1 MGVQPPS
8 AFTLC
13 GWVSPAQLR
22 GFTFCS
28 ASRKVFPVNKSYSS
42 ATVRVGI
49 IEDEPTMRDGLA
61 LLIDDPPEYECAGAW
76 TSVEEALARIKEAK
90 PDIVLAD
97 IGLPGLSGIDG
108 ARILAQEYPQIR
120 VLMLTV
126 YNDDDRIF
134 AAMCAGACGYL
145 LKNTPPVRLL
155 ESLREVAAGGAVMS
169 PSIARRVVEL
179 FRRFRPPDHADYG
192 LSPQESRLLKLLGE
206 GHHYKTAAAELGIS
220 IHTVNFHLKRIY
232 GKLQVHSKAEAVA
245 KALREGLIR

>member
-1 MGVQPPS
+1 
-8 AFTLC
+8 
-13 GWVSPAQLR
+13 
-22 GFTFCS
+22 
-28 ASRKVFPVNKSYSS
+28 VFPVTRSHSS
-42 ATVRVGI
+42 ATIRVGI
-49 IEDEPTMRDGLA
+49 IEDEPVMREGLA
-61 LLIDDPPEYECAGAW
+61 LLINDPPEYECAGAW
-76 TSVEEALARIKEAK
+76 ASMEEALADIKAVK
-90 PDIVLAD
+90 PDVVLAD
-97 IGLPGLSGIDG
+97 IGLPGMSGIEG
-108 ARILAQEYPQIR
+108 TRILAQQHPGIR

-145 LKNTPPVRLL
+145 LKNTPPARLL

-179 FRRFRPPDHADYG
+179 FRQFRPPDHAEYG

-232 GKLQVHSKAEAVA
+232 EKLQVHSKAEAVA